1 MWPLLGGLATG
12 AMGLIGSMFS
22 SDSTAKANEQNVQ
35 AQLAM
40 NASNQAFTER
50 MSNTAYQRSAAD
62 MKAAGLN
69 PIAMFS
75 SGSGGPASA
84 PQGTGVAPRVE
95 PTGRAME
102 GLGHAASNA
111 VSAAMTAKTI
121 EKMTD
126 EVANLRAQ
134 RALTEAVTKTE
145 AERPLEV
152 ATRVA
157 DMANRLPVGVLQG
170 KEASVIVELARKY
183 PTLFKAGVAAEY
195 GAGKLSNVVGSVGD
209 VVGTFAGGAKGLR
222 HLYSGSMFGRDKTGL
237 TPSQV
242 NDLYYRFKAMDG
254 G

>member
-22 SDSTAKANEQNVQ
+22 SNSTAEANQQNTQ

-95 PTGRAME
+95 PTGRSLE
-102 GLGHAASNA
+102 QLGHVASNA
-111 VSAAMTAKTI
+111 VSAAMTAKTM

-134 RALTEAVTKTE
+134 RALTEAVTRTE
-145 AERPLEV
+145 AERPMEV

-157 DMANRLPVGVLQG
+157 DMTNRLPAGVLHG
-170 KEASVIVELARKY
+170 KEAAAIVEMARKY
-183 PTLFKAGVAAEY
+183 PTLFKAGVIGEY
-195 GAGKLSNVVGSVGD
+195 AGGKLSNVVGSVGD
-209 VVGTFAGGAKGLR
+209 VVGTFAGGAKRLQ
-222 HLYSGSMFGRDKTGL
+222 HLYSGSMFGRDSTGL

-242 NDLYYRFKAMDG
+242 RDLYNRFKSMDG